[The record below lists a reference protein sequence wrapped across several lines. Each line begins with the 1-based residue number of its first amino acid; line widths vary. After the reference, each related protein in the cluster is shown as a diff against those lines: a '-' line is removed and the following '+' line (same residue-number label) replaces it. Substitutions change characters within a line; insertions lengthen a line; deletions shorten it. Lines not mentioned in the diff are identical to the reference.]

1 MGESRGHTKNVPI
14 NTKMMIKREQIL
26 LIFRN
31 FGTHW
36 SNFGIDTDCNQLFN
50 GINNGL
56 NNGNTLEEIKS
67 SISKWKKKRKS
78 KQTHWVQSE
87 DRVSCDSPIYF
98 SPGAGR
104 ERFFSMSFYQQS
116 HLEVPCGQDFLRGK
130 RSQCD
135 THSYTV
141 TM

>member
-1 MGESRGHTKNVPI
+1 MGESRAHTKNVPI

-50 GINNGL
+50 GINNGF

-67 SISKWKKKRKS
+67 SISKWKKKEK
-78 KQTHWVQSE
+78 
-87 DRVSCDSPIYF
+87 
-98 SPGAGR
+98 
-104 ERFFSMSFYQQS
+104 
-116 HLEVPCGQDFLRGK
+116 
-130 RSQCD
+130 
-135 THSYTV
+135 
-141 TM
+141 

>member
-14 NTKMMIKREQIL
+14 NTKMMIKCEQIL

-50 GINNGL
+50 GINNGF

-67 SISKWKKKRKS
+67 SISKWKKKEK
-78 KQTHWVQSE
+78 
-87 DRVSCDSPIYF
+87 
-98 SPGAGR
+98 
-104 ERFFSMSFYQQS
+104 
-116 HLEVPCGQDFLRGK
+116 
-130 RSQCD
+130 
-135 THSYTV
+135 
-141 TM
+141 